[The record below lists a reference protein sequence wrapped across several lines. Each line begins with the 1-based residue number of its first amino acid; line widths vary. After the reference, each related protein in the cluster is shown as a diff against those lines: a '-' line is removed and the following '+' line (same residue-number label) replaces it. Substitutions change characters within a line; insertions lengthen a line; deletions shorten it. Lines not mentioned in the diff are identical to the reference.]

1 MPSLESLI
9 FLVIGVV
16 AVNGIAGRIGLPA
29 PVLLLVAGVGV
40 SFIPGTPEVDVD
52 PELVLTVLIP
62 PLLFAAANEASVV
75 ALRTLLRSIT
85 QLAVGMV
92 LVTAFAVA
100 AVVHL
105 LIPGIPFAAA
115 LALGAIVAPPDA
127 VAAIAV
133 ARRAGLPR
141 RVVTVLEGESL
152 FNDATSLVLL
162 RVALVGLA
170 VGTMSWGEAV
180 LEFAWA
186 TIGGILVGLL
196 VGVVLSWS
204 RRRTGSTLATTALSL
219 VAPFVADQLGEAVEA
234 SGILAVVI
242 AGLVLGYRAPYDLKP
257 QVRLTLTATW
267 STVQYIL
274 EGTVFALIGLQ
285 LWAIVTA
292 PDIGRH
298 PVLMISGAV
307 LVTVIVVRPA
317 WIFLIN
323 SLGRL
328 LRRPAA
334 FDDWRPLAAVSWAG
348 MRGVV
353 SLAAAQTLPLDTP
366 YRSLLLTCTIAVI
379 LGTLVVQGL
388 TLPTVIG
395 WLHFPGDPA
404 AEIVAERIAAR
415 DEANRAIAAA
425 VEREIAEHDI
435 PPDRARRMRLWV
447 ETRDWRTV
455 AGNRG
460 GSPTET
466 GRIRLTRLTDWN
478 RDMMSIERDVF
489 VTMRNSGRISEEV
502 MREIEY
508 GLDLEEALLDQR
520 LDVATGHLDQLRSTR
535 DDQAGG
541 PPDRPASAGT

>member
-1 MPSLESLI
+1 
-9 FLVIGVV
+9 
-16 AVNGIAGRIGLPA
+16 
-29 PVLLLVAGVGV
+29 
-40 SFIPGTPEVDVD
+40 
-52 PELVLTVLIP
+52 
-62 PLLFAAANEASVV
+62 
-75 ALRTLLRSIT
+75 
-85 QLAVGMV
+85 MV
-92 LVTAFAVA
+92 PVTAFAVA
-100 AVVHL
+100 AVTYL
-105 LIPGIPFAAA
+105 LIPGVPFAVA

-127 VAAIAV
+127 VAAVAV

-170 VGTMSWGEAV
+170 VGSMSWGEAV

-186 TIGGILVGLL
+186 TTGGILVGVL
-196 VGVVLSWS
+196 VGIVLSWA
-204 RRRTGSTLATTALSL
+204 RRHTGSTLATTALSL
-219 VAPFVADQLGEAVEA
+219 VAPFAADQIGEAAQA
-234 SGILAVVI
+234 SGILAVVV
-242 AGLVLGYRAPYDLKP
+242 AGLVLGHRAPYDLKP

-267 STVQYIL
+267 STVQYVL

-292 PDIGRH
+292 PDIGRR
-298 PVLMISGAV
+298 PVFLISGAV
-307 LVTVIVVRPA
+307 LLTVILIRPI

-323 SLGRL
+323 SIGRL
-328 LRRPAA
+328 FRRPAA

-388 TLPTVIG
+388 TLPTVIK
-395 WLHFPGDPA
+395 WLRFPGDPA
-404 AEIVAERIAAR
+404 AEIDAERMAAR

-425 VEREIAEHDI
+425 VEKEVAENDI

-447 ETRDWRTV
+447 ETRDWRNLAADRSSATD
-455 AGNRG
+455 
-460 GSPTET
+460 T
-466 GRIRLTRLTDWN
+466 GRTRLHRLADWN
-478 RDMMSIERDVF
+478 RDMMNIERDVF
-489 VTMRNSGRISEEV
+489 VGLRNSGRISEEV
-502 MREIEY
+502 LREIEY

-535 DDQAGG
+535 DD
-541 PPDRPASAGT
+541 PPDEPTG

>member
-1 MPSLESLI
+1 MPALEPLI

-29 PVLLLVAGVGV
+29 PILLLVAGVAV
-40 SFIPGTPEVDVD
+40 SFIPWVPPVQVQPEI
-52 PELVLTVLIP
+52 VLTVLIP
-62 PLLFAAANEASVV
+62 PLLFAAASEASVV
-75 ALRTLLRSIT
+75 ALRGLVRAVT

-100 AVVHL
+100 AVAYL

-170 VGTMSWGEAV
+170 VGSMSWGEAV

-186 TIGGILVGLL
+186 TAGGVL
-196 VGVVLSWS
+196 VGVVVGFALSWA
-204 RRRTGSTLATTALSL
+204 RRHTGSTLATTALSL
-219 VAPFVADQLGEAVEA
+219 VAPFVADQIGEAVDA
-234 SGILAVVI
+234 SGILAVVVT
-242 AGLVLGYRAPYDLKP
+242 GLILGYRAPVDLRP

-267 STVQYIL
+267 STVQYVL

-285 LWAIVTA
+285 LWAIVSA
-292 PDIGRH
+292 PDIGRR
-298 PVLMISGAV
+298 PVLLISGAV
-307 LVTVIVVRPA
+307 LLTVILIRPI
-317 WIFLIN
+317 WIYALN
-323 SLGRL
+323 AAGRL

-334 FDDWRPLAAVSWAG
+334 FPDWRPLAAVSWAG

-388 TLPTVIG
+388 TLPAVIR
-395 WLHFPGDPA
+395 WLRFPEDPA
-404 AEIVAERIAAR
+404 AEIDAERVAAR

-425 VEREIAEHDI
+425 VEKEIADNDV
-435 PPDRARRMRLWV
+435 PPEQARGMRLWA
-447 ETRDWRTV
+447 ETRDWRRL
-455 AGNRG
+455 ADGRPK
-460 GSPTET
+460 STEDT
-466 GRIRLTRLTDWN
+466 GHTRLTDWK
-478 RDMMSIERDVF
+478 RDMVNIERDVF
-489 VTMRNSGRISEEV
+489 VGMRNSGRISEEV

-520 LDVATGHLDQLRSTR
+520 LDVATGHLDQLHSTR
-535 DDQAGG
+535 DEVSED
-541 PPDRPASAGT
+541 PPDGPRT